1 MQVRDP
7 CMTANV
13 LIVPLCETVRLSVYL
28 ASAEDAHSTVSHACV
43 ACQAASFVPLLV
55 QETEVAFKIRYV
67 PFNKINVCVQQRRC
81 IDSTTATCINN
92 GPSCPSLLIN
102 YWYPGLLWLWM
113 LRRAWLLVIWH
124 VANVEVMIKIHND
137 TSHFPDN
144 QFFPLVI

>member
-67 PFNKINVCVQQRRC
+67 PFKKSTYVCSNVGALIAPPQRA
-81 IDSTTATCINN
+81 STTTVLSVIADQ
-92 GPSCPSLLIN
+92 
-102 YWYPGLLWLWM
+102 
-113 LRRAWLLVIWH
+113 LLVSRTI
-124 VANVEVMIKIHND
+124 VALNAAKGMVACHLACRECRSNDND
-137 TSHFPDN
+137 T
-144 QFFPLVI
+144 